1 MTALRKLRP
10 IALTTAAAVVSA
22 LLIASPAHA
31 EDTASVD
38 EASATALSIA
48 DQQNATL
55 SGSAPFSEEDGVFV
69 TDSGVAIDGDV
80 LLLGEGYP
88 NIVLPAADS
97 VAGETTADGTVVF
110 ADAGPGLD
118 VVVEAA
124 GDGVARVLTV
134 ADEDY
139 SDDPEHRYSYEVD
152 LPQGAILEQS
162 DTGTVFVLAPASE
175 STEDAAVDLA
185 EVLPPED
192 AEGPEPEPVLASD
205 DEIATEEEL
214 AGDFDVPAGWEV
226 VGAFQSAWSADAT
239 GASLPTHYE
248 VDGNTLTQVVDTTGA
263 QFPVVS
269 DPIPLVVVGLA
280 AIARA
285 LLPALL
291 RQGAKALATQTI
303 KAGVKATTKG
313 GYKTFA
319 AFKKDIAGST
329 PKGNQWHHIVEQ
341 SNISKRGWDARW
353 VHNRNNLVSIPKEV
367 HQKCVNSWMAKKNV
381 SKFGIKSGN
390 STMRQ
395 TVHKLSFSKQHEI
408 GFALLKHCGVT
419 F

>member
-1 MTALRKLRP
+1 MTALHKLRP

-22 LLIASPAHA
+22 LLTTSPAHA
-31 EDTASVD
+31 EDTAPVD
-38 EASATALSIA
+38 EASAIALSIA

-55 SGSAPFSEEDGVFV
+55 FGSAPFSEEDGVFA

-88 NIVLPAADS
+88 NIVLPTVDS

-110 ADAGPGLD
+110 ADAGQGLD

-139 SDDPEHRYSYEVD
+139 SDNTEHRYSYEVD
-152 LPQGAILEQS
+152 LPQGTVLEQS

-175 STEDAAVDLA
+175 STEDAGVDLA
-185 EVLPPED
+185 DVLPTED
-192 AEGPEPEPVLASD
+192 AESSDPEPLPAS

-214 AGDFDVPAGWEV
+214 AGDYDVPTGWEV

-381 SKFGIKSGN
+381 SKFGIKSGSN
-390 STMRQ
+390 TMRQ

-408 GFALLKHCGVT
+408 GIALLKHCGVT